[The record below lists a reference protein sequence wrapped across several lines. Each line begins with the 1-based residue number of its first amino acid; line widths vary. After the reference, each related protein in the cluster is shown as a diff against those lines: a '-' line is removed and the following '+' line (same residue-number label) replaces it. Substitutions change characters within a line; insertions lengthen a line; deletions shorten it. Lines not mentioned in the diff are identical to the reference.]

1 MKFAKLSLAALA
13 VVGFSS
19 SAMALDLSGV
29 TAKPYVNTKLYY
41 ETVKTK
47 NDGTADSK
55 FFKQGN
61 SSGQALAQAGVTGNF
76 NSCWGYGLEYSVADT
91 LGLENNLV
99 SNTRMGYGRTSLN
112 RDHNASNTTV
122 DKLTD
127 TQDWMSQAYITF
139 KGCGTPLKNTTFKIG
154 RQYLDTPLAF
164 TETWNLAPN
173 SFDAIVAVNSDIQN
187 VTLVGAYVGKGN
199 GTFGRV
205 TNGDRFDTYVQKG
218 AYAAGILTNFGVP
231 VNLWYYNVREVA
243 KAWWADANINLMNV
257 AKLGLQYG
265 SINPNADGADN
276 TKGGAIKL
284 SGNIAGFDLSAAY
297 SKIDKDGVIAL
308 ANTATL
314 KTYKD
319 DNGEAYAFGGK
330 KTKLATAGIYTD
342 GTGVAIPD
350 SKAYRIAASTKT
362 PIGKFTLAYV
372 DCKND
377 STKAAA
383 LEANA
388 PVSVKQLASDT
399 NVKEVDAILG
409 TKVLGINTKL
419 IYINRNFTEG
429 ANKDHDKQHVRIIL
443 SKKF

>member
-19 SAMALDLSGV
+19 SAMALDMSSV

-47 NDGTADSK
+47 NDGTADSN

-61 SSGQALAQAGVTGNF
+61 SSGQAFAQAGVTGNF
-76 NSCWGYGLEYSVADT
+76 NSCWGYGVEGSIADT
-91 LGLENNLV
+91 LGLENDVV
-99 SNTRMGYGRTSLN
+99 SNTRMGAGQGSIL
-112 RDHNASNTTV
+112 
-122 DKLTD
+122 D
-127 TQDWMSQAYITF
+127 TQYWMSQAYVTF
-139 KGCGTPLKNTTFKIG
+139 KGCGTPLKNTTLKIG

-173 SFDAIVAVNSDIQN
+173 SFDAIVAVNNDIQN
-187 VTLVGAYVGKGN
+187 VTLVGASVGKGN

-205 TNGDRFDTYVQKG
+205 TNGSKFTTYAQKG

-231 VNLWYYNVREVA
+231 VNLWYYNVRQVA

-265 SINPNADGADN
+265 DINPNADGAKD

-284 SGNIAGFDLSAAY
+284 SGNVAGFDLSAAY
-297 SKIDKDGVIAL
+297 SKMDEDGVVAL

-314 KTYKD
+314 KAYKD
-319 DNGEAYAFGGK
+319 DNGDAYAYGGK
-330 KTKLATAGIYTD
+330 KTKLATSGIYTD

-350 SKAYRIAASTKT
+350 SEAYRIAASTKT

-372 DCKND
+372 DCEND
-377 STKAAA
+377 SAKAAA
-383 LEANA
+383 LKANA
-388 PVSVKQLASDT
+388 LVSVKQLASDT

-429 ANKDHDKQHVRIIL
+429 SQKDHDKQHVRIVL